1 MTLAERPGKN
11 PFGLEGRIQAMWKSW
26 FLALAFFL
34 APTGVCA
41 QVGAPADEQAIRQIE
56 TRWET
61 AWNHHN
67 IAAMASLFA
76 PEAGVVN
83 LAGEWFKG
91 RKAFERS
98 LESLHSGK
106 VKESLWQT
114 QDIHI
119 QFLTPEIAVVHVRFS
134 SHGDRNPDGS
144 LMPPR
149 RGIFTR
155 VEVKRAGDWMIV
167 ASQATN
173 VVPPATATIPPS
185 TKQYS
190 GQ

>member
-1 MTLAERPGKN
+1 MC
-11 PFGLEGRIQAMWKSW
+11 KSW
-26 FLALAFFL
+26 FLALTFFL
-34 APTGVCA
+34 AATIVRA
-41 QVGAPADEQAIRQIE
+41 QVGTPSDEQAIRQIE

-61 AWNHHN
+61 AWNHHD
-67 IAAMASLFA
+67 IAAMVSLFA

-91 RKAFERS
+91 REAFEKS

-106 VKESLWQT
+106 VKESIWQT
-114 QDIHI
+114 QDIDI
-119 QFLTPEIAVVHVRFS
+119 QSLTSEIAIVHVRFS

-155 VEVKRAGDWMIV
+155 VEVKRGGHWMIV

-173 VVPPATATIPPS
+173 IVPPATATIPPP

>member
-1 MTLAERPGKN
+1 MR
-11 PFGLEGRIQAMWKSW
+11 KSS
-26 FLALAFFL
+26 FLALTFFL
-34 APTGVCA
+34 AATIARA
-41 QVGAPADEQAIRQIE
+41 QVGTPADEQSIRQIE
-56 TRWET
+56 RRWET

-91 RKAFERS
+91 REAFEKS

-106 VKESLWQT
+106 VKESIWQT
-114 QDIHI
+114 QDIDI
-119 QFLTPEIAVVHVRFS
+119 QFLTPEIAIVHVRFN
-134 SHGDRNPDGS
+134 SHGDRNPDDN

-155 VEVKRAGDWMIV
+155 VEVKRGGHWVIV

-173 VVPPATATIPPS
+173 VVPPVTATIPPP

>member
-1 MTLAERPGKN
+1 
-11 PFGLEGRIQAMWKSW
+11 
-26 FLALAFFL
+26 
-34 APTGVCA
+34 
-41 QVGAPADEQAIRQIE
+41 
-56 TRWET
+56 
-61 AWNHHN
+61 
-67 IAAMASLFA
+67 MASLFA
-76 PEAGVVN
+76 PKAGVVN

-91 RKAFERS
+91 REAFQRS

-106 VKESLWQT
+106 VKESVWQT
-114 QDIHI
+114 QEIDIK
-119 QFLTPEIAVVHVRFS
+119 FLTPEIAIVHVRFS

-144 LMPPR
+144 PMPPR

-155 VEVKRAGDWMIV
+155 VEVKRGGHWAIV

-173 VVPPATATIPPS
+173 TVPPATAAIPPG

>member
-1 MTLAERPGKN
+1 MMGK
-11 PFGLEGRIQAMWKSW
+11 PRF
-26 FLALAFFL
+26 FALIFFL
-34 APTGVCA
+34 GATVVCA
-41 QVGAPADEQAIRQIE
+41 RAGTPADQQAIRQIE

-61 AWNHHN
+61 AWNHHD

-76 PEAGVVN
+76 PEASVVN

-91 RKAFERS
+91 REEFARS

-106 VKESLWQT
+106 VKESVWQT

-119 QFLTPEIAVVHVRFS
+119 RFITPEIAIIHVHFS

-144 LMPPR
+144 PMPPR

-155 VEVKRAGDWMIV
+155 VEVKRGGRWVIV

-173 VVPPATATIPPS
+173 IVPPATATIMS
-185 TKQYS
+185 LGKQFP

>member
-1 MTLAERPGKN
+1 MMR
-11 PFGLEGRIQAMWKSW
+11 KSW
-26 FLALAFFL
+26 FLALVFFPL
-34 APTGVCA
+34 ATAVRA
-41 QVGAPADEQAIRQIE
+41 QAGTPDDQAAIRQIE
-56 TRWET
+56 TRWQT
-61 AWNHHN
+61 AWNHHD

-76 PEAGVVN
+76 PDAAIVN

-91 RKAFERS
+91 REEFARS

-106 VKESLWQT
+106 VKESIWQT
-114 QDIHI
+114 QDIDI
-119 QFLTPEIAVVHVRFS
+119 KFLTPEIAIVHVHFS

-155 VEVKRAGDWMIV
+155 VEVKRGGHWMIV

-173 VVPPATATIPPS
+173 VVPRATATIPS
-185 TKQYS
+185 LTKQYS

>member
-1 MTLAERPGKN
+1 MTGK
-11 PFGLEGRIQAMWKSW
+11 FW
-26 FLALAFFL
+26 FLALIFFL
-34 APTGVCA
+34 VATAVSA
-41 QVGAPADEQAIRQIE
+41 QAGTSADQQAIRQIE
-56 TRWET
+56 TRWQT
-61 AWNHHN
+61 AWNHHD

-91 RKAFERS
+91 REEFARS

-106 VKESLWQT
+106 VKESIWQT
-114 QDIHI
+114 QDIDI
-119 QFLTPEIAVVHVRFS
+119 KFLTPEIAIVHVHFS

-155 VEVKRAGDWMIV
+155 VEVKRGGHWVIV

-173 VVPPATATIPPS
+173 VVPRATATITPLTEPS
-185 TKQYS
+185 S

>member
-1 MTLAERPGKN
+1 
-11 PFGLEGRIQAMWKSW
+11 MWKFW
-26 FLALAFFL
+26 FLAVTFFL
-34 APTGVCA
+34 AVTVSRA
-41 QVGAPADEQAIRQIE
+41 QVGTKPDEQAIRQIE
-56 TRWET
+56 ARWDT
-61 AWNHHN
+61 AWNHHE
-67 IAAMASLFA
+67 IAGMSSLFA
-76 PEAGVVN
+76 SEAGVVN

-91 RKAFERS
+91 REAFERS

-106 VKESLWQT
+106 VKESVWQT
-114 QDIHI
+114 QDIDI
-119 QFLTPEIAVVHVRFS
+119 KFLTPEIAIVHVRFS

-144 LMPPR
+144 PMPPR

-155 VEVKRAGDWMIV
+155 VEVKRGGHWAIV

-173 VVPPATATIPPS
+173 IVPPATAVIPPR

>member
-1 MTLAERPGKN
+1 
-11 PFGLEGRIQAMWKSW
+11 MWKPW
-26 FLALAFFL
+26 FMALTFFM
-34 APTGVCA
+34 APTFVRA
-41 QVGAPADEQAIRQIE
+41 QVGTPADEQAIRQIE

-61 AWNHHN
+61 AWNHHDL
-67 IAAMASLFA
+67 AAMASLFA
-76 PEAGVVN
+76 AEAGVVN

-91 RKAFERS
+91 REAFERS

-106 VKESLWQT
+106 VKESIWQT
-114 QDIHI
+114 EDIDV
-119 QFLTPEIAVVHVRFS
+119 QFLTPEIAIVHVHFS

-149 RGIFTR
+149 RGILTR
-155 VEVKRAGDWMIV
+155 VEVKRGGHWAIV

-173 VVPPATATIPPS
+173 IVPPATATIPYPAN
-185 TKQYS
+185 QYS

>member
-1 MTLAERPGKN
+1 MTG
-11 PFGLEGRIQAMWKSW
+11 KSW
-26 FLALAFFL
+26 FSALAFLLL
-34 APTGVCA
+34 ATAARA
-41 QVGAPADEQAIRQIE
+41 QAGTPADQAAIRQIE
-56 TRWET
+56 THWQT
-61 AWNHHN
+61 AWNRHD

-91 RKAFERS
+91 REEFAKS

-106 VKESLWQT
+106 VKESIWQT
-114 QDIHI
+114 QDIDI
-119 QFLTPEIAVVHVRFS
+119 KFLTPEIAIVHVHFS

-144 LMPPR
+144 PMPAR

-155 VEVKRAGDWMIV
+155 VEVKRGGHWMIV
-167 ASQATN
+167 ASQATSI
-173 VVPPATATIPPS
+173 VPPATATIPSS

-190 GQ
+190 GY

>member
-1 MTLAERPGKN
+1 MRGK
-11 PFGLEGRIQAMWKSW
+11 FW
-26 FLALAFFL
+26 FLALTFFL
-34 APTGVCA
+34 IATVARA
-41 QVGAPADEQAIRQIE
+41 QAGKSGDEQAIRQIE
-56 TRWET
+56 MRWQT
-61 AWNHHN
+61 AWNRHD

-91 RKAFERS
+91 REEFARS

-106 VKESLWQT
+106 VKESIWQT
-114 QDIHI
+114 QDVEIK
-119 QFLTPEIAVVHVRFS
+119 FLTPEIAIVHVHFS

-155 VEVKRAGDWMIV
+155 VEVKRGGHWVIV

-173 VVPPATATIPPS
+173 IVPPATATIPAS
-185 TKQYS
+185 AKQYS

>member
-1 MTLAERPGKN
+1 MRGK
-11 PFGLEGRIQAMWKSW
+11 FW

-34 APTGVCA
+34 LATDVRTHAGTSTDQA
-41 QVGAPADEQAIRQIE
+41 AIRQIE
-56 TRWET
+56 TRWQT
-61 AWNHHN
+61 AWNHHD
-67 IAAMASLFA
+67 IAAMALLFA

-83 LAGEWFKG
+83 LAGEWFRG
-91 RKAFERS
+91 REEFTRS
-98 LESLHSGK
+98 LESLHSAK
-106 VKESLWQT
+106 VKESIWQT
-114 QDIHI
+114 QDIDI
-119 QFLTPEIAVVHVRFS
+119 KFLTPEIAIVHVHFS

-155 VEVKRAGDWMIV
+155 VEVKRGGHWVIV

-173 VVPPATATIPPS
+173 IVPRATAAIPPS
-185 TKQYS
+185 TKPYS